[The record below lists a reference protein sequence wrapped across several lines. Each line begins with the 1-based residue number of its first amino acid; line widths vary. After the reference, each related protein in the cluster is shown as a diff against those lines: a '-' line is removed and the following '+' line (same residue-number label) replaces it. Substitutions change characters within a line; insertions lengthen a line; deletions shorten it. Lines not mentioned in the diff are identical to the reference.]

1 MGIKITHSS
10 RKSVNAIRDDSTSYV
25 DKLMKTV
32 DDRLNADST
41 LDSWTWK
48 KHDRNMCLTTVKG
61 ENVDEYDIPFA
72 DLSNNIKKDSQ
83 YILDALKD
91 VIFESNT
98 SIIEGSSDYYFGKDA
113 ADSYGDLICNN
124 LSGKTISKR
133 KDKAEEP
140 GGLKYEADLLGIDM
154 WDLLEALEGL
164 CYQGKCE
171 EIDDSTY
178 KVTCSTNLSNSTEII
193 ADSELYG
200 LSGVKKYLS
209 GKADDVDEI
218 ELNPGDA
225 AKIAKYADKKQ
236 GKRVFYSD
244 EYECYYIPEYVF
256 WTDEYF
262 YPYPAEDDY
271 GNDLEGEPVEGCDDL
286 SQVYSSSYLDVD
298 CVMGEDDSKVWTVG
312 ELLDFFE
319 EHQDDDPCMQYYEGD
334 AYAWLNDTVRFMKR
348 VEASESFID
357 ENGVFGEP
365 GANVTKEEMSNYWD
379 NNFNDDPVLYNYD
392 SKDAWLNDTIKNMKV
407 YSSSSEDTDSEL
419 VSDINDD
426 ELFEIA
432 ENYNTSNP
440 VSGNW
445 DSETTH
451 EQKAIADHFNI
462 SMDEAKQLMINKLGF
477 SNEDFDYVS
486 SSSNLEDEDD
496 NSEYTMLR
504 TKQVPD
510 SDGFMTDYTLYENNI
525 TGEYV
530 CVLGD
535 RDTHSPEDEWFDFET
550 ESEDEANE
558 WFDSYTGAE

>member
-10 RKSVNAIRDDSTSYV
+10 RKSVNASRDDSTSYV

-91 VIFESNT
+91 VIESNT

-178 KVTCSTNLSNSTEII
+178 KVTCSTN
-193 ADSELYG
+193 
-200 LSGVKKYLS
+200 
-209 GKADDVDEI
+209 
-218 ELNPGDA
+218 
-225 AKIAKYADKKQ
+225 
-236 GKRVFYSD
+236 
-244 EYECYYIPEYVF
+244 
-256 WTDEYF
+256 
-262 YPYPAEDDY
+262 
-271 GNDLEGEPVEGCDDL
+271 EGEPVEGCDDS

-298 CVMGEDDSKVWTVG
+298 CVVGEDDSKVWTVD

-407 YSSSSEDTDSEL
+407 YSSSSEDTNSKL

-462 SMDEAKQLMINKLGF
+462 SMDEAKQLMIDKLGF
-477 SNEDFDYVS
+477 SDEDFDYVS

-530 CVLGD
+530 CVFGD